1 MTTRMAETLVSYLTF
16 LITEMLVILG
26 TSASA
31 VPYNKRMICF
41 AFR

>member
-1 MTTRMAETLVSYLTF
+1 MTRMAETLYSYLVF
-16 LITEMLVILG
+16 SIPEMPVILG
-26 TSASA
+26 TSTSA